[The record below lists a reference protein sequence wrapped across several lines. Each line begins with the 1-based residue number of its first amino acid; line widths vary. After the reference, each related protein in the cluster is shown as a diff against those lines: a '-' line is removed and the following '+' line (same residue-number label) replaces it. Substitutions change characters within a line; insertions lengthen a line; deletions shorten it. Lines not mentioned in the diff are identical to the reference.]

1 MGFADSLRRLT
12 RRLSRSDVIQRARR
26 FAGDTRGM
34 AAVEFSVLASALT
47 VALLGGA
54 ELSRYTLLHQK
65 MDRVSSSV
73 SNMVAQAATM
83 SATDLTNMWEASKQI
98 AKPFTLEATGK
109 VIISFITAE
118 TASTYRVTWQR
129 SGAGTLAQTSKI
141 GTQGGVATLPSG
153 VTLAKG
159 DTLVAVEVY
168 AQYEAFL
175 VPELIGTS
183 IIYHASFDVPR
194 LSDTITLE

>member
-1 MGFADSLRRLT
+1 MRIAAPLRRLT
-12 RRLSRSDVIQRARR
+12 LRLLRSGAARR
-26 FAGDTRGM
+26 VRGFANDTRGI
-34 AAVEFSVLASALT
+34 AAVEFSILASALT

-73 SNMVAQAATM
+73 SSMVAQAATM
-83 SATDLTNMWEASKQI
+83 STTDFTNMWEASKQI
-98 AKPFTLEATGK
+98 AKPFALDATGK

-118 TASTYRVTWQR
+118 TTSTYRVTWQR

-141 GTQGGVATLPSG
+141 GTQGGVATLPTG

-159 DTLVAVEVY
+159 DTIVAVEVY